1 MSEHIGRHKECAAC
15 DEIRA
20 TEEHRGQH
28 WECQPCFA
36 IKVGSVQFAGAGERA
51 IDVRQRDR
59 QWNVDGEAY
68 WRLKKEGIQPNNVDG
83 SAKLEQCMTH
93 PLEAAMGGNLFPW
106 EKKALAREGMN

>member
-1 MSEHIGRHKECAAC
+1 MSETRICTGCNEPRPADTFRNGIDA
-15 DEIRA
+15 DL
-20 TEEHRGQH
+20 
-28 WECQPCFA
+28 CFRCR
-36 IKVGSVQFAGAGERA
+36 VEGVQFAGASERA

-59 QWNVDGEAY
+59 QWNTDGEAY
-68 WRLKKEGIQPNNVDG
+68 WRLKKDGIQPNNVDG